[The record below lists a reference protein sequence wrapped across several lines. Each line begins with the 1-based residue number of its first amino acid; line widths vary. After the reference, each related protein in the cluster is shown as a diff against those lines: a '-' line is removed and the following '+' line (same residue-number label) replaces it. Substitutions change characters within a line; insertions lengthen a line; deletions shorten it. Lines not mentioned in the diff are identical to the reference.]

1 MHENASGRGTFLVNL
16 MFRRLDKFDG
26 PIFERGCIY
35 GAGSV
40 LTKFYWIYTYIYIYI
55 YYIYIY
61 IYIYICLHC
70 INICFYIF
78 IFIVILE
85 LIKSFPS
92 NVL

>member
-26 PIFERGCIY
+26 PIFERECIY

-40 LTKFYWIYTYIYIYI
+40 LTEFYWIYTYIYIYI

-61 IYIYICLHC
+61 IIYIYI
-70 INICFYIF
+70 YIYMF
-78 IFIVILE
+78 TLYKYMFLYVYLYCY
-85 LIKSFPS
+85 S
-92 NVL
+92 

>member
-26 PIFERGCIY
+26 PIFERECIY
-35 GAGSV
+35 GARSV
-40 LTKFYWIYTYIYIYI
+40 LTEFYWIYTYIYIYI
-55 YYIYIY
+55 IY